1 MKFGGDKT
9 STPAMDAPTWNSL
22 LAELPDPHV
31 LQTWEW
37 AQVKARYGWRPF
49 PTVWHDRDGQ
59 LAGAAMILGR
69 SISIRGFAPRLRL
82 MYIPKGPLLRDW
94 SEAGLRGQVLEDLR
108 SLARRQGAI
117 FIKMDPDVR
126 LGIGIPRSSEA
137 TEDPLGQDVI
147 ADLQARGWRL
157 SNEQVQF
164 RNTALID
171 LTLPEEAL
179 LAQMKQKTRYNIRLA
194 ARKEVTIRVGT
205 PADLDLLYR
214 MYAETCV
221 RDGFVIRDEDYYRTV
236 WETFMSRK
244 TANETRTS
252 QPAIHPANHSIN
264 PMAEALIA
272 EVEGE
277 PVAAVVVFRFA
288 GKAWYLYGM
297 SREAHRDK
305 MPNHLLQWEAMVRAK
320 QAGCLTYDLWGAPDE
335 FTEDDPMWGVFR
347 FKQGLGCE
355 VIRLIG
361 AWDLPVRPLYYRLY
375 TQILPRLLDR
385 MRYRGIEAT
394 KKIVSA

>member
-1 MKFGGDKT
+1 MQFGRDNT
-9 STPAMDAPTWNSL
+9 SSPAMDAPTWNSF
-22 LAELPDPHV
+22 LASLPDPHI

-37 AQVKARYGWRPF
+37 AQVKARFGWQPF
-49 PTVWHDRDGQ
+49 PTVWHDRNGQ
-59 LAGAAMILGR
+59 LAGAAMVLGR
-69 SISIRGFAPRLRL
+69 SIPIGGFAPRLRV

-94 SEAGLRGQVLEDLR
+94 GDAGLRGQVLDDLR

-126 LGIGIPRSSEA
+126 LGVGIPGSPEA
-137 TEDPLGQDVI
+137 AEDPLGEEVT
-147 ADLQARGWRL
+147 ANLRARGWRL

-194 ARKEVTIRVGT
+194 AKKGVTIRVGT
-205 PADLDLLYR
+205 PADLHLLYR

-221 RDGFVIRDEDYYRTV
+221 RDGFVIRSEDYYRTV
-236 WETFMSRK
+236 WETFMSQIPASEARSSQ
-244 TANETRTS
+244 TATLPS
-252 QPAIHPANHSIN
+252 IHSSI
-264 PMAEALIA
+264 PSAEALIA
-272 EVEGE
+272 EVEGK

-305 MPNHLLQWEAMVRAK
+305 MPNHLLQWEAIRRAK
-320 QAGCLTYDLWGAPDE
+320 QAGCTTYDLWGAPDE
-335 FTEDDPMWGVFR
+335 FIEDDPMWGVFR

-355 VIRLIG
+355 VVRLIG

-375 TQILPRLLDR
+375 TQMLPRLLDK
-385 MRYRGIEAT
+385 MRLRGKEAT
-394 KKIVSA
+394 KKIVYA